1 MRRRRFPIRLPLLL
15 TILALCAVIAL
26 YVVGLAWWQSRDSSR
41 FAAQDLYVPRLID
54 VVIAFWLFWVGS
66 SVGSFLNVVAWR
78 MPLGIGVNGRS
89 HCPRC
94 KTQLSMRDN
103 FPVFGW
109 LALGGRCRTCKLPI
123 SPRYPIVEACVGLS
137 LTVVSIAELYRV
149 ALPHHAVPHGG
160 PLWAPRI
167 ESSVLW
173 TLLYHAVAVAFCWS
187 FGLIRIDGKRLPV
200 RMVTLG
206 LLAAMVPMLV
216 FPQLMIVTWQMARPP
231 GWTPDRL
238 YLDAVMRVL
247 TALVAAG
254 VFARTLARSLCPAAD
269 PKLNPLGGD
278 TYRLLDLVA
287 IIALPTIIVGWQ
299 ASPCLVLL
307 ASVLAVAGRPILP
320 DSCDALG
327 RFAIAMPIAMTL
339 QIACWRRLNDSA
351 WWTGEGSSTA
361 MLLVAAAFVLC
372 VPLWLNDRG
381 KQPDHPVTNSGD
393 NGPGRE
399 SASQEDEI

>member
-1 MRRRRFPIRLPLLL
+1 
-15 TILALCAVIAL
+15 
-26 YVVGLAWWQSRDSSR
+26 
-41 FAAQDLYVPRLID
+41 
-54 VVIAFWLFWVGS
+54 
-66 SVGSFLNVVAWR
+66 

-94 KTQLSMRDN
+94 QTQLSMRDN

-123 SPRYPIVEACVGLS
+123 SPRYPIVEACVGGS
-137 LTVVSIAELYRV
+137 LTVLSIAELYRV

-167 ESSVLW
+167 EGAVLW

-187 FGLIRIDGKRLPV
+187 FGLIRVDGKRLPV
-200 RMVTLG
+200 RLVTLG

-216 FPQLMIVTWQMARPP
+216 FPQLMIVTWQLVRPP
-231 GWTPDRL
+231 GWTADGL
-238 YLDAVMRVL
+238 YLDAVMRVV

-254 VFARTLARSLCPAAD
+254 VFARSLARSLCPAAD

-287 IIALPTIIVGWQ
+287 IIALPTIVVGWQ

-307 ASVLAVAGRPILP
+307 ASVLAVASRPILP
-320 DSCDALG
+320 RGCDALG

-351 WWTGEGSSTA
+351 WWTGEGSSTS
-361 MLLVAAAFVLC
+361 MLLIASALVLC
-372 VPLWLNDRG
+372 APLWLNDRG
-381 KQPDHPVTNSGD
+381 RQPDGPAANGGD
-393 NGPGRE
+393 NDPGPERGLE
-399 SASQEDEI
+399 GASAEDED